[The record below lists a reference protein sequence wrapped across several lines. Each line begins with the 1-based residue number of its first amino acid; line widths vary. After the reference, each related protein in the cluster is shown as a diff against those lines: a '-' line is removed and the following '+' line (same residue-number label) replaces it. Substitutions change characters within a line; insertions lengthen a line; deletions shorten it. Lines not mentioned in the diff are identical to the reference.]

1 MLMLSEAVFVEAV
14 ELPLAL
20 VMPVQPEEIKAD
32 TKSVH
37 VRNRTNTRGME
48 SAREWIER

>member
-1 MLMLSEAVFVEAV
+1 MLSEAVFAEAV
-14 ELPLAL
+14 ELLLAL
-20 VMPVQPEEIKAD
+20 VMPEQPEEIKAD

-37 VRNRTNTRGME
+37 VRNSTNARGME